1 MGTYKS
7 RNGKRRNELEM
18 IVTSLMMFYVVG
30 AIYRTDIIVSQY
42 LKEDTMDYQTT
53 GTLENHPANAH

>member
-1 MGTYKS
+1 
-7 RNGKRRNELEM
+7 M

-42 LKEDTMDYQTT
+42 LKEDTMGVGDYQTT